1 MTYHEAV
8 RLKAVTQQQESF
20 FFIGMIRI
28 VDQARILIE
37 KNSLSFLKGDAML
50 GKVRSGLPAIP
61 GKFDIAHS
69 LILAISGAARN
80 PLQEC
85 LTLRCA
91 AFGPKNAV
99 LTSGACRRILWLRTR
114 FICCGSRSSNRE
126 EPIYKEEVHRTS

>member
-80 PLQEC
+80 PPPEMPHAAMCCIRPKKCGLDIRRLQAHIVVADPIH
-85 LTLRCA
+85 LLWV
-91 AFGPKNAV
+91 PI
-99 LTSGACRRILWLRTR
+99 LQSGGTNIQG
-114 FICCGSRSSNRE
+114 GSS
-126 EPIYKEEVHRTS
+126 